1 MKTFRCT
8 CGNTLQFENYRCLV
22 CGRTLGFLPDHG
34 VLSALEQDQGYWK
47 ALNPIA
53 SDARYRQCRN
63 YAEENVCNWMVR
75 LEDGNAYC
83 VSCRLNHVIPDLSE
97 PHNKV
102 LWARIERAKRR
113 LVYTL
118 LSLGLPIV
126 GRDADPVRGLAFEFL
141 ADTPSDTEFTDE
153 ISPQERVM
161 TGHRAGLITINIA
174 EADPG
179 TREDIREK
187 MNEAYRTLL
196 GHFRHEIGHFYW
208 MRLVENTDWIAPARE
223 LFGDERQ
230 DYAAALARYYQG
242 GPPASWSEHFISP
255 YAASHP
261 WEDWAETWAHYLH
274 IVDTLETAHDF
285 GFSMRG
291 KPVTSPHEVLDREVQ
306 YAYGMN
312 VRRATFANL
321 LEDWVQLTVA
331 LNSLNRSMGLRD
343 PYPFALSPGA
353 AQKLGFIHQLVQ
365 DSVTD

>member
-1 MKTFRCT
+1 
-8 CGNTLQFENYRCLV
+8 
-22 CGRTLGFLPDHG
+22 
-34 VLSALEQDQGYWK
+34 
-47 ALNPIA
+47 
-53 SDARYRQCRN
+53 
-63 YAEENVCNWMVR
+63 
-75 LEDGNAYC
+75 
-83 VSCRLNHVIPDLSE
+83 
-97 PHNKV
+97 
-102 LWARIERAKRR
+102 
-113 LVYTL
+113 
-118 LSLGLPIV
+118 
-126 GRDADPVRGLAFEFL
+126 
-141 ADTPSDTEFTDE
+141 
-153 ISPQERVM
+153 M
-161 TGHRAGLITINIA
+161 TGHRGGLITINIA

-179 TREDIREK
+179 AREEMRER

-196 GHFRHEIGHFYW
+196 GHFRHEIGHYYW
-208 MRLVENTDWIAPARE
+208 MRLVDNSDWLAAARE
-223 LFGDERQ
+223 VFGDERE
-230 DYAAALARYYQG
+230 DYTSAIERYYQD
-242 GPPASWSEHFISP
+242 GPPPDWSRHFISA
-255 YAASHP
+255 YASSHP

-291 KPVTSPHEVLDREVQ
+291 KPVTSPHEVLDRDVQ